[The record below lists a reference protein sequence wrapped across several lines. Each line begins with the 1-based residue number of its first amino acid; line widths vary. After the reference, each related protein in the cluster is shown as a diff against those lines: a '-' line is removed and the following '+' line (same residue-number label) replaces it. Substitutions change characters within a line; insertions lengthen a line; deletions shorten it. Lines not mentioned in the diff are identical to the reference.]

1 MSFIVA
7 KKYSNRIRIFS
18 DNKMTVNPDDEDILI
33 KGMGIEN
40 YKKIK
45 ALGIIKNVIIN
56 ENICICSA
64 GILEDFN
71 KLLEYVD
78 TNQNKS
84 FDDICIKALEINN
97 QNNSRTDFII
107 CTTKDNNRIV
117 EIKNNKMLE
126 TESSWIG
133 SKDCFEMFQ
142 IIRHSEEMIQQTI
155 YDCETKKEIPID
167 DESIDSMSFSKVLQ
181 SHINDSV
188 GEELVECT
196 SENNKFY
203 YTEKLSTSISKP
215 RTLEH
220 GKHLNLYD
228 NVFDGG
234 YTYYVYNSS
243 DNYKMYI
250 EQLRCGIE
258 YCPHIKYEK
267 FNHLRVPKFEYC
279 DVVDFE
285 KKHNCGN
292 CSIVMSI

>member
-78 TNQNKS
+78 TNQTKS
-84 FDDICIKALEINN
+84 FDDICIKALEINS
-97 QNNSRTDFII
+97 QNNGRTDFII

-117 EIKNNKMLE
+117 EIKNNEMLE

-133 SKDCFEMFQ
+133 SKNCFEMFQ
-142 IIRHSEEMIQQTI
+142 NIRHSEEMLQQTI
-155 YDCETKKEIPID
+155 HDCKTKQEIPID
-167 DESIDSMSFSKVLQ
+167 NESIDSKSFFKVLQ
-181 SHINDSV
+181 SHIDDSV
-188 GEELVECT
+188 GEDPVECY
-196 SENNKFY
+196 SENDKLY
-203 YTEKLSTSISKP
+203 YVEKLSTSISKP

-220 GKHLNLYD
+220 GKPLDLYD

-234 YTYYVYNSS
+234 YMYFVYKSS
-243 DNYKMYI
+243 DNYKLYI
-250 EQLRCGIE
+250 EQLKCGIE
-258 YCPHIKYEK
+258 YCPHIEYEK
-267 FNHLRVPKFEYC
+267 FNHLRVPKFDYC
-279 DVVDFE
+279 DAVTFE
-285 KKHNCGN
+285 RKHNCSN
-292 CSIVMSI
+292 N

>member
-56 ENICICSA
+56 GNICICSA

-78 TNQNKS
+78 TNQTKS
-84 FDDICIKALEINN
+84 FDDICIKALEINS
-97 QNNSRTDFII
+97 QNNGRTDFII

-117 EIKNNKMLE
+117 EIKNNEMLE

-133 SKDCFEMFQ
+133 SKNCFEMFQ
-142 IIRHSEEMIQQTI
+142 NIRHSEEMLQQTI
-155 YDCETKKEIPID
+155 HDCKTKQEILID
-167 DESIDSMSFSKVLQ
+167 NESIDSKSFFKVLQ
-181 SHINDSV
+181 SHIDDSV
-188 GEELVECT
+188 GEDSVECY
-196 SENNKFY
+196 SENDKLY
-203 YTEKLSTSISKP
+203 YVEKLSTSISKP

-220 GKHLNLYD
+220 GKPLDLYD

-234 YTYYVYNSS
+234 YMYFVYKSS
-243 DNYKMYI
+243 DNYKLYI
-250 EQLRCGIE
+250 EQLKCGIE
-258 YCPHIKYEK
+258 YCPHIEYEK
-267 FNHLRVPKFEYC
+267 FNHLRVPKFDYC
-279 DVVDFE
+279 DAVTFE
-285 KKHNCGN
+285 RKHNCSN
-292 CSIVMSI
+292 N